1 MKNEEKTLLVVIGG
15 SGMKSRYNY
24 YRWQIK
30 EKFRC
35 RQVKPY
41 CLEFPYKLSKKEL
54 DEVTNVLRKGV
65 KYEIF
70 TISEVVKQ
78 KLKE

>member
-1 MKNEEKTLLVVIGG
+1 MTEKEKTLLVVIGG

-30 EKFRC
+30 LKFNC

-41 CLEFPYKLSKKEL
+41 CLEFPHELNQKEL
-54 DEVTNVLRKGV
+54 AEVMNVLRKGV